1 MSDLA
6 SNLRALRARKNVS
19 QDEVA
24 DSLHVDRKSIS
35 NWESGATKPNLSAA
49 WDIADYY
56 GVTLD
61 DLIGRTVPVSA

>member
-24 DSLHVDRKSIS
+24 DALHVDRKSVG
-35 NWESGATKPNLSAA
+35 NWESGATRPNLAAA
-49 WDIADYY
+49 WAIADYY

-61 DLIGRTVPVSA
+61 DLLSRTVPTPA